1 MKFQWKELLEKKNV
15 LFVIGLAG
23 ILLIG
28 LSEVLGSGGKKQ
40 ASAPTEGSAASVYDR
55 ESALERRLET
65 MLASVQGVGRVQVM
79 ITLEGEGETVYAQ
92 DEQRDES
99 SQESADGTVQSKNS
113 RQSEHIIYDSSDGKQ
128 PLVETR
134 IEPEVQ
140 GVAVICEGGGE
151 ISVIKRVTELVSVVL
166 DVPTNRVCVTK
177 MS

>member
-1 MKFQWKELLEKKNV
+1 MKIPWKELLEKKNV

-28 LSEVLGSGGKKQ
+28 LSEVFGSGGKKAPAAP
-40 ASAPTEGSAASVYDR
+40 ASASAGIQER
-55 ESALERRLET
+55 EKALEQRLET
-65 MLASVQGVGRVQVM
+65 MLASVQGVGRVRVM

-92 DEQRDES
+92 DEQSDET
-99 SQESADGTVQSKNS
+99 SQESADGSVQSKS
-113 RQSEHIIYDSSDGKQ
+113 ARQSAHILYESSDGKQ

-140 GVAVICEGGGE
+140 GVAVTCEGGGD

>member
-1 MKFQWKELLEKKNV
+1 MKFQWKDLLEKKNV

-28 LSEVLGSGGKKQ
+28 LSEVFGSGGKKEQ
-40 ASAPTEGSAASVYDR
+40 TAALASSPNIFDR
-55 ESALERRLET
+55 ETALEQRLET

-92 DEQRDES
+92 DEQSDES
-99 SQESADGTVQSKNS
+99 SQESADGSVQNKST
-113 RQSEHIIYDSSDGKQ
+113 RQSAHILYESSDGKQ

-140 GVAVICEGGGE
+140 GVAVTCEGGGD